1 MPPPSGRRAE
11 CRGTRQTRRQFMT
24 NIHPLLPQDAAAV
37 AMMRQA
43 ASTHKGE
50 VLGPEARPIFY
61 AMLAAT
67 SSAAGIRV
75 EPVAV
80 GGITGSWLRTERRSL
95 RHGCFTCMAMISRV
109 LDGAD
114 IPAAEEAFALL
125 IARVAAIADEGLLS
139 EQSMWLPISC
149 GRLRTRDRF
158 FMSPRGYASCRRPPL
173 PSSRKS
179 PRGLCGPS

>member
-1 MPPPSGRRAE
+1 
-11 CRGTRQTRRQFMT
+11 MT

-95 RHGCFTCMAMISRV
+95 RHGCFTCMAMIRRV

-125 IARVAAIADEGLLS
+125 IARVAAIAGE
-139 EQSMWLPISC
+139 
-149 GRLRTRDRF
+149 GRLSRTVEAAADI
-158 FMSPRGYASCRRPPL
+158 MWASANAASLLYVTARL
-173 PSSRKS
+173 RKAS
-179 PRGLCGPS
+179 MPTAAALEQIREGALRSILKSETKGQSQ